1 MKAGTVR
8 RRHTRDCPPASGGAR
23 PQHRCRGSW
32 EYVIDL
38 GLDGRGSRR
47 QETKSGYPTKA
58 AAAAALR
65 EFRETIDGGVHITD
79 TTVGQYL
86 DRWLQG
92 KHALRPSTRASY
104 ADHVETYI
112 KPHLGHV
119 ELLQLRAHH
128 LDRFYAAI
136 ATGSRGRPLSASTVR
151 RIHATLRSALN
162 SAVKRRLMPHN
173 PTDQIELAP
182 ERPKRPEPWTVQE
195 CLSFLEAARD
205 DRLYPLYHLYLLGGL
220 RRGEGI
226 GLRWTSVDLAKRT
239 VSVSEQIT
247 AVRNRSQTGEPKT
260 RSGVRRVRL
269 DEATTVLLA
278 GHRTAQVAER
288 QRWGLPIVDN
298 GLVFTKE
305 DGSPLVPGYV
315 TKHFYV
321 LARRAGLRR
330 VRLHDLR
337 HTSASL
343 ALEAG
348 VAMKVVSDRLGH
360 SSIAI
365 TANLYTH
372 VYDTVALDG
381 ADRLAALLMNAA
393 GADVSK
399 T

>member
-1 MKAGTVR
+1 MKNGTVR
-8 RRHTRDCPPASGGAR
+8 RRYTRDCPPATGGVR

-38 GLDGRGSRR
+38 GLDGRGRRR

-65 EFRETIDGGVHITD
+65 ELRETLDGGVHVTD
-79 TTVGQYL
+79 TTVGEYL

-92 KHALRPSTRASY
+92 KHKLRPSTRAAY
-104 ADHVETYI
+104 EAHVETYI

-128 LDRFYAAI
+128 LDRCYAAI
-136 ATGSRGRPLSASTVR
+136 ASGKRGRPISPSTVR

-162 SAVKRRLMPHN
+162 SAVKRRLLPHN
-173 PTDQIELAP
+173 PTDQVELAP
-182 ERPKRPEPWTVQE
+182 ERPKRPEPWTAHE
-195 CLSFLEAARD
+195 SATFLKSARP
-205 DRLYPLYHLYLLGGL
+205 DRLYALYHLYLLGGL

-226 GLRWTSVDLAKRT
+226 GLRWTAVDLGKRT
-239 VSVSEQIT
+239 LSVVEQIT
-247 AVRNRSQTGEPKT
+247 SVRNEAHVGEPKT
-260 RSGVRRVRL
+260 RHGVRRVRL
-269 DEATTVLLA
+269 DEFTVAVLA
-278 GHRTAQVAER
+278 EHRSAQEAER
-288 QRWGLPIVDN
+288 TSWGLQPVDA

-305 DGSPLVPGYV
+305 DGSPLNPDFV

-321 LARRAGLRR
+321 LAQRAGLRR

-381 ADRLAALLMNAA
+381 ADRLAALLLTDRD
-393 GADVSK
+393 ADVSK
-399 T
+399 K